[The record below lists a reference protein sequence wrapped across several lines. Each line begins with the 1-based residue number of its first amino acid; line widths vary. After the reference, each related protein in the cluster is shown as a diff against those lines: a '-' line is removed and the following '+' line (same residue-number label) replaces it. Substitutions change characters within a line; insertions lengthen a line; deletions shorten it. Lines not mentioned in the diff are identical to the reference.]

1 MVSFM
6 LAIWSWLLH
15 YSIWQSLNFNWMY
28 TLFIFKV
35 INSVEFKNYNIAFIL
50 FSNLFLYSFVF
61 FFCIVFDELF
71 FYSSILFFVLL
82 TVITSVIFVYT
93 LGFIESSLFY
103 LSLISNYIYISTVYI
118 KTLKEYTYTSLSTF
132 MLFMSHLIYICNI
145 IIMFI

>member
-1 MVSFM
+1 
-6 LAIWSWLLH
+6 
-15 YSIWQSLNFNWMY
+15 MY

-35 INSVEFKNYNIAFIL
+35 IINTVEFKNYNIAFIL

-82 TVITSVIFVYT
+82 TVIISVIFVYT

-103 LSLISNYIYISTVYI
+103 LSLISNYIYWYCIYKNPKRIHIYFSLNFHAIYVTFNLYMQHYYYVY
-118 KTLKEYTYTSLSTF
+118 L
-132 MLFMSHLIYICNI
+132 NDI
-145 IIMFI
+145 I